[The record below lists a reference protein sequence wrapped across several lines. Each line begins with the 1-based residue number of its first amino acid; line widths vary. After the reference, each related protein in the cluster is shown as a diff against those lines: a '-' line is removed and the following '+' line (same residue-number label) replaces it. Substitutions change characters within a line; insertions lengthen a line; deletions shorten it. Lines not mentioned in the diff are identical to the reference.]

1 MRAKTSSPAWNGESV
16 GPEIITPAT
25 SGQGINSRGLG
36 GGKFFGQRSSPAQG
50 AHALTWIRCSPR
62 DGLIVGVGRV
72 VSERSFELAFGWM
85 IPRIL
90 DGRLAIVKW

>member
-1 MRAKTSSPAWNGESV
+1 
-16 GPEIITPAT
+16 
-25 SGQGINSRGLG
+25 
-36 GGKFFGQRSSPAQG
+36 
-50 AHALTWIRCSPR
+50 
-62 DGLIVGVGRV
+62 LIVGVGRV